1 MRASFHDENVDSL
14 SFSDG
19 DNDDDKSF
27 FSSDE
32 QDSASDSQAT
42 SSKID
47 NKDVSEEED
56 ERFIW
61 NSWNSEN
68 TERERADGVAVNK
81 HLWPTDKQYLI
92 VRFQNGTMSDQNLV
106 KYLVE
111 KHYHTIPMRIRFKF
125 LEMETIG
132 HSDIRLEF
140 TTWSECYIGRSA
152 EKRPKETTMWVNL
165 HSKIQNHEERQIQT
179 QASVLHEFG
188 HALGMVHEHTHPDCK
203 ANWNYRVLQAKSGW
217 DAKRVYDNFNVRQP
231 SRRLKSTPYDPKS
244 IMHYPIEQGD
254 THNVVD
260 LIPKNS
266 ELSTGDKEFL
276 AALYPIKSI
285 LKTKSEF
292 GSIDEKSLK
301 SLKRYEKKN
310 HEKFEQIL
318 KAISKLESID
328 GEVLKT
334 LQEYEKQRHEKLE
347 HILKA
352 KSKFG
357 FIDKEVLKTV
367 KKHVKF
373 EQVSKEKSEFKPG
386 TESRNEQFRSRETRT
401 DKRQDTELLEKI
413 DHELNEVKQERKK
426 LKQKKKNLVQSLDH
440 EWNCFNDQR
449 IHNHGNI
456 VVDGNHYVENG
467 SDRIIM
473 SSNGMIL
480 ESGDRGIMMGRDSM
494 FILSGS
500 HDIMIGSDSMAVHN
514 GIHHIVVSG
523 DGMGIQSGGLGI
535 VLGSNGLVV
544 QNGRYEIVMDSN
556 GRVIQSR
563 SDITSVR

>member
-1 MRASFHDENVDSL
+1 MRTSIYDENVD
-14 SFSDG
+14 SDG
-19 DNDDDKSF
+19 DNDDDKSL

-32 QDSASDSQAT
+32 QDSASDSLAT
-42 SSKID
+42 RSKID
-47 NKDVSEEED
+47 IKDVSEEEN
-56 ERFIW
+56 ERYIW
-61 NSWNSEN
+61 DSEI
-68 TERERADGVAVNK
+68 TEQERADGVAVNK
-81 HLWPTDKQYLI
+81 HLWPTDKQFLI
-92 VRFQNGTMSDQNLV
+92 VRFQNGTTSDQNLV

-125 LEMETIG
+125 LEMETVG

-152 EKRPKETTMWVNL
+152 EKRPRETTMWVNL
-165 HSKIQNHEERQIQT
+165 HSKIQNHEERQTQT

-266 ELSTGDKEFL
+266 ELSSGDREFL
-276 AALYPIKSI
+276 TALYPLKSN

-292 GSIDEKSLK
+292 GSVDEKSLK
-301 SLKRYEKKN
+301 TLKRYEKKN
-310 HEKFEQIL
+310 HEKFEKIL

-328 GEVLKT
+328 EEVLKT
-334 LQEYEKQRHEKLE
+334 LQEYEKQRYEKLE

-352 KSKFG
+352 KSKFSST
-357 FIDKEVLKTV
+357 DKEVLKTV
-367 KKHVKF
+367 EKHVKF
-373 EQVSKEKSEFKPG
+373 EQVPKAKSEFKPA
-386 TESRNEQFRSRETRT
+386 TESRKEQFRSRETKT
-401 DKRQDTELLEKI
+401 DKRQDTELLKKL
-413 DHELNEVKQERKK
+413 DRKLHEVNQERKK
-426 LKQKKKNLVQSLDH
+426 LRQKKKNLVQSLDQ

-449 IHNHGNI
+449 FQNHSNI

-467 SDRIIM
+467 SDCVIM

-480 ESGDRGIMMGRDSM
+480 ESGDHGITIGRDSM

-523 DGMGIQSGGLGI
+523 DGMGIQSGGFGI
-535 VLGSNGLVV
+535 MLGSNGW
-544 QNGRYEIVMDSN
+544 
-556 GRVIQSR
+556 
-563 SDITSVR
+563 